1 MKMTETAIRRGVTF
15 FMIYFIA
22 VGFGL
27 FSLARLNID
36 LYPKL
41 EFPMIALISQ
51 YTGVGPFDMETV
63 VTRPVEEVVAAVEN
77 IEKITSTSAQ
87 GLSLVLLEFDWG
99 TDMNQAEIDVR
110 NSLEFIQ
117 DVLPQEV
124 DGPLV
129 FAFDPSQQPI
139 FYLALSSEMHG
150 MAELRRI
157 AERDLEPRLERI
169 PGVASAF
176 TMGGMRREIKVLV
189 DPARLRAHN
198 IPIEQVSAALQL
210 GNLQLP
216 AGKIENAMQEF
227 TVQTAGEY
235 SNIEQIENTSV
246 AAMNG
251 AVIRIKDVAAVVD
264 GFVEQQQKVWNN
276 GKPAVMVVI
285 QKQSDANTVQVCEEV
300 RNRFAKIEAELPK
313 GVRLE
318 TVIDFSEFITRSMAN
333 LGNTAVQ
340 AIGLTLLVLL
350 FFLRNLRSSLI
361 VAVSIP
367 VSMIVTF
374 AVMDQAGLTLNVISM
389 AGLALAVGMLV
400 DNSIV
405 VLENIF
411 RHRELGEDLREA
423 SHNGATEVSMAI
435 TASTLTTLAVFVPVL
450 FVPGLAGE
458 LFNDMVVTICFSL
471 TVSLL
476 VALTLIPLLASRL
489 LHLREKLHRFGWLAK
504 TSDTIGYWLT
514 GLHKIY
520 AAGLKW
526 ALQHRKTVVF
536 SAVGLFVLSIIILA
550 SLGGEFLPQSDSGFV
565 AIAVDRAP
573 GTSLEAMEASMA
585 EIDAIIRA
593 NVPEAKNTY
602 INFGQG
608 EGIMAFFST
617 RTSSEGDV
625 TLGLT
630 NLTQRRRSQFDIQDD
645 LRERLNSIPGVE
657 ASFTDRGQEAMFG
670 GSDIMVEIFGH
681 DLSRAEALANVVV
694 EKVKG
699 VKGVVDV
706 ETSLRESAPEL
717 RVNFDRQRLADLG
730 LSTAQLS
737 RLVSTSV
744 LGSVVTRYREA
755 GDEYDVRVQ
764 LVKNTR
770 KSKEDI
776 ENILIVTPAGKPI
789 PLRAVA
795 EVEYS
800 KAPIEITREGQE
812 RMVSVNI
819 DISGRDLRSVT
830 QDVQAALRQVSVP
843 NDFRIEI
850 GGIAEEQQESFMYLG
865 LAMLAALLLVYM
877 VMASQFESLL
887 DPFIIIFT
895 IPLSS
900 IGVALALLLTG
911 INLNVMALIGIIMLV
926 GIVVNNGIVLVD
938 FINQLRNRGKEL
950 FEAIMEAGRARMR
963 PVLMTALTTIL
974 AMLPMSLGLG
984 ESGEN
989 WAPMARAVMG
999 GLTAATVLTL
1009 LVVPVIYAMVELKA
1023 EKIRQKRAA
1032 KKNVQLA
1039 ATNARRGT
1047 GYSQQG

>member
-15 FMIYFIA
+15 FMIYLIA

-27 FSLARLNID
+27 FSFGRLDID

-63 VTRPVEEVVAAVEN
+63 VTRPVEEVVASVEN

-99 TDMNQAEIDVR
+99 TNMNQAEIDVR

-139 FYLALSSEMHG
+139 FYLALSSDMHG

-198 IPIEQVSAALQL
+198 IPIEQVSAALQM

-216 AGKIENAMQEF
+216 AGKIDNAMQEF
-227 TVQTAGEY
+227 TIQTAGEY
-235 SNIEQIENTSV
+235 SNLEQIENTNV
-246 AAMNG
+246 AALNG
-251 AVIRIKDVAAVVD
+251 SVIRVKDVASVVD
-264 GFVEQQQKVWNN
+264 GFVDQQQKVWNN

-300 RNRFAKIEAELPK
+300 RNRFATIEAELPK

-318 TVIDFSEFITRSMAN
+318 TVVDFSEFINRSMAN

-340 AIGLTLLVLL
+340 AIGLTFLVLL

-389 AGLALAVGMLV
+389 AGLALAVGLLV

-411 RHRELGEDLREA
+411 RHRELGEDLRDA

-476 VALTLIPLLASRL
+476 VALTLIPLLTSRL
-489 LHLREKLHRFGWLAK
+489 LHLREKLQQHSLLAK
-504 TSDTIGYWLT
+504 TSNRVSGWLA

-526 ALQHRKTVVF
+526 SLEHRKTVVF
-536 SAVGLFVLSIIILA
+536 SALGLFVLSIVILA

-573 GTSLEAMEASMA
+573 GTSLEAMEASMR
-585 EIDAIIRA
+585 EIDGIIRE

-608 EGIMAFFST
+608 EGIMAFFSS

-625 TLGLT
+625 TIGLT
-630 NLTQRRRSQFDIQDD
+630 KLTERQRTQFDIQDD
-645 LRERLNSIPGVE
+645 LRERFKTMPGVE
-657 ASFTDRGQEAMFG
+657 VRFADRGQEAMFG
-670 GSDIMVEIFGH
+670 SGTDIMVEIFGH
-681 DLSRAEALANVVV
+681 DLSHAEALANDVA

-699 VKGVVDV
+699 IKGVAEV

-717 RVNFDRQRLADLG
+717 RVNFDRQCLADSG

-744 LGSVVTRYREA
+744 LGSVVTRYREE

-764 LVKNTR
+764 LVKDAR
-770 KSKEDI
+770 RSKEDI
-776 ENILIVTPAGKPI
+776 ENILVVTPAGKQI

-812 RMVSVNI
+812 RMVLVNI

-830 QDVQAALRQVSVP
+830 QDVQKALRQVSVP
-843 NDFRIEI
+843 NDFRLEI

-865 LAMLAALLLVYM
+865 LAALAALLLVYM

-895 IPLSS
+895 IPLSL
-900 IGVALALLLTG
+900 IGVAMALLLTG
-911 INLNVMALIGIIMLV
+911 TNLNVMALIGIIMLV
-926 GIVVNNGIVLVD
+926 GIVVNNAIVLVD
-938 FINQLRNRGKEL
+938 FTNQLRHRGKEL

-974 AMLPMSLGLG
+974 AMLPLAPGLG

-999 GLTAATVLTL
+999 GLTAAMMLTL
-1009 LVVPVIYAMVELKA
+1009 LVVPVIYAIVELKA
-1023 EKIRQKRAA
+1023 EKIRKKRE
-1032 KKNVQLA
+1032 
-1039 ATNARRGT
+1039 ARLR
-1047 GYSQQG
+1047 S

>member
-1 MKMTETAIRRGVTF
+1 MKITQTAIKRGVTF
-15 FMIYFIA
+15 AMIYLIA

-27 FSLARLNID
+27 FSLGRLDID

-41 EFPMIALISQ
+41 EFPVIALISQ

-63 VTRPVEEVVAAVEN
+63 VTRPVEEVVASVQN

-87 GLSLVLLEFDWG
+87 GLSLVMLEFDWG

-124 DGPLV
+124 NGPLV

-139 FYLALSSEMHG
+139 FYLALSSDMHG

-198 IPIEQVSAALQL
+198 IPIEQVSAALQM

-216 AGKIENAMQEF
+216 AGKIDNAMQEF
-227 TVQTAGEY
+227 TIQTAGEY
-235 SNIEQIENTSV
+235 SNLEQIENTSV

-251 AVIRIKDVAAVVD
+251 SVIRVKDVASVVD
-264 GFVEQQQKVWNN
+264 GFVEQQQQVWNN

-285 QKQSDANTVQVCEEV
+285 QKQSDANTAQVCKEV
-300 RNRFAKIEAELPK
+300 RTRFAQIEAELPK

-318 TVIDFSEFITRSMAN
+318 TVIDFSEFINRSMAN
-333 LGNTAVQ
+333 LGNTALQ
-340 AIGLTLLVLL
+340 AIALTFLVLL

-374 AVMDQAGLTLNVISM
+374 AVMDQAGLTLNIISM

-411 RHRELGEDLREA
+411 RHREMGEELREA

-476 VALTLIPLLASRL
+476 VALTLIPLLSSRL
-489 LHLREKLHRFGWLAK
+489 LHLREKLHQQRWLAK
-504 TSDTIGYWLT
+504 TNDTIGGWLT
-514 GLHKIY
+514 SLYKTY
-520 AAGLKW
+520 AVGLKW
-526 ALQHRKTVVF
+526 SLAHRKTVVL
-536 SAVGLFVLSIIILA
+536 SALGLFILSIIILA

-573 GTSLEAMEASMA
+573 GTSLEAMETSMR
-585 EIDAIIRA
+585 EIDSIIRES
-593 NVPEAKNTY
+593 VPEAKNTY

-608 EGIMAFFST
+608 ESIMAFFSS

-625 TLGLT
+625 TIGLT
-630 NLTQRRRSQFDIQDD
+630 KLTERKRTQFDIQDD
-645 LRERLNSIPGVE
+645 LRERLKTIPGVE
-657 ASFTDRGQEAMFG
+657 VRFADRGQEAMFG
-670 GSDIMVEIFGH
+670 GGSDIQVEIFGH
-681 DLSRAEALANVVV
+681 DLSRAEALANVIA
-694 EKVKG
+694 EKVKNI
-699 VKGVVDV
+699 KGVADV

-717 RVNFDRQRLADLG
+717 RINFDRQRLADLG

-737 RLVSTSV
+737 RLISTSV

-764 LVKNTR
+764 LIKEAR

-800 KAPIEITREGQE
+800 KAPVEITREGQE

-830 QDVQAALRQVSVP
+830 KDVRKALRQVSVP

-850 GGIAEEQQESFMYLG
+850 GGVAEEQQESFMYLG
-865 LAMLAALLLVYM
+865 LAMLAALVLVYM

-887 DPFIIIFT
+887 DPFIILFT

-900 IGVALALLLTG
+900 IGVALALFLTG
-911 INLNVMALIGIIMLV
+911 TNLNVMALIGIIMLV

-974 AMLPMSLGLG
+974 AMLPLALGLG

-999 GLTAATVLTL
+999 GLTAAMVLTL

-1023 EKIRQKRAA
+1023 EKIRQKRE
-1032 KKNVQLA
+1032 
-1039 ATNARRGT
+1039 ARRVKDQSELT
-1047 GYSQQG
+1047 PARA